1 MATRDLGSF
10 GQEREAHDASFVF
23 VGERFRV
30 HPDLTDLTLFRFMER
45 AENID
50 MGDDVEPTPQQEREA
65 MDLVLGQLTG
75 LVHPDDWQRFLD
87 HSIAKRQQYI
97 DLMVLMKG
105 LVEALGK
112 DRTSRRSDSPGGRK
126 KGRGKLKRSSSG
138 RVIRRLEDQG
148 RPDLAAVV
156 AMARDAPQTA

>member
-1 MATRDLGSF
+1 MTRDLGTF
-10 GQEREAHDASFVF
+10 GEEREAHDATFGF
-23 VGERFRV
+23 LGERFRV

-45 AENID
+45 AESID
-50 MGDDVEPTPQQEREA
+50 MGDDEPTSAQEREA

-75 LVHPDDWQRFLD
+75 LVHPEDWTRFLD
-87 HSIAKRQQYI
+87 HSIAKRQQYV

-112 DRTSRRSDSPGGRK
+112 DRTSQRSDSPGGRR

>member
-1 MATRDLGSF
+1 MTRDLGTF
-10 GQEREAHDASFVF
+10 GEERAAHDAAFTF

-30 HPDLTDLTLFRFMER
+30 HPDLTDLTLFDFMER
-45 AENID
+45 AQGIDVDENNPD
-50 MGDDVEPTPQQEREA
+50 PETEKEA

-75 LVHPDDWQRFLD
+75 LVHPEDWRRFLA
-87 HSIAKRQQYI
+87 HSISKRQQYV

-112 DRTSRRSDSPGGRK
+112 DRTSRRSDSRGGRK
-126 KGRGKLKRSSSG
+126 RDREKSKRSSSG
-138 RVIRRLEDQG
+138 RVIRRLEQQG

-156 AMARDAPQTA
+156 AMARDTPQTA